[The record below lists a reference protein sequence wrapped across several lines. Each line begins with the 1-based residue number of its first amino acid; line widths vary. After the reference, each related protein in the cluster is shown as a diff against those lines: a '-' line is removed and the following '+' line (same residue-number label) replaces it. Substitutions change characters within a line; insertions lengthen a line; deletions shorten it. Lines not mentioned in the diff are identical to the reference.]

1 MSTNALDAV
10 YKDNARYVWGLCYRM
25 TGDASEAEDIVQE
38 TFARAVASPPA
49 RTDEPWRP
57 WLVRVAGNLARD
69 RLRRR
74 KRRGYS
80 GPWLPSPIETAEE
93 AASDDDQERRYGMLE
108 SVSFAFLL
116 AMEVLTPRQ
125 RAVLLLR
132 DVFDYSV
139 TEAAV
144 ALELSEANVKTT
156 HHRAR
161 VALDSYDHARTV
173 PTHDAQARTRHAIE
187 RLGVALASGDVAQIE
202 ALLTA
207 GARNVNDGGGEFH
220 AARRPVLG
228 SNRIARFM
236 AGLRARLGPD
246 ATFAVRMIN
255 GLPALV
261 LDWPSAP
268 PRVASRTVVAFDVDD
283 DGRIRA
289 LYSVLATPKLRAL
302 RAPVLGAS

>member
-1 MSTNALDAV
+1 VSAAPLDAV

-49 RTDEPWRP
+49 RTDQPWRP
-57 WLVRVAGNLARD
+57 WLVRVAVNLARD

-74 KRRGYS
+74 KRGGYT
-80 GPWLPSPIETAEE
+80 GPWLPSPIETGEE

-116 AMEVLTPRQ
+116 ATEILTPRQ

-139 TEAAV
+139 EEAAV

-161 VALDSYDHARTV
+161 SALESYDRARV
-173 PTHDAQARTRHAIE
+173 APTRDAQARTRRAIAQ
-187 RLGVALASGDVAQIE
+187 LGVALAAGDVAGIE
-202 ALLTA
+202 ALLA
-207 GARNVNDGGGEFH
+207 SGARTINDGGGEFH
-220 AARRPVLG
+220 AARRPIIG
-228 SNRIARFM
+228 ANRVARFF
-236 AGLRARLGPD
+236 AGLRRRLGAD
-246 ATFAVRMIN
+246 ATFTVHTIN

-268 PRVASRTVVAFDVDD
+268 ARVAPRTLASFELDD
-283 DGRIRA
+283 DGRIGAIYVVVSTR
-289 LYSVLATPKLRAL
+289 KLRAL
-302 RAPVLGAS
+302 AVSAR